1 MLSKEQEE
9 KRIKLTRICVNALLG
24 EKLNEQEISE
34 KYKIPQSTIDRYL
47 KNEKILYDIYKE
59 NADFVINEIKEYLRK
74 NKELGYQKGGKKSQ
88 DLYGYEKSENGKF
101 NGRKK

>member
-47 KNEKILYDIYKE
+47 NKNQLYYHYKSFYKNHSMNKSFYKKECVCSKI
-59 NADFVINEIKEYLRK
+59 
-74 NKELGYQKGGKKSQ
+74 
-88 DLYGYEKSENGKF
+88 
-101 NGRKK
+101 